1 MAINKRNIEEEIKR
15 KKSRMMNNLDKV
27 VRNPNLISPE
37 KIKKFFPE
45 NHDLLEK
52 FKFLNSASDVKSHH
66 VEANKH
72 HI

>member
-45 NHDLLEK
+45 NHDRSEE
-52 FKFLNSASDVKSHH
+52 HTH
-66 VEANKH
+66 V
-72 HI
+72 